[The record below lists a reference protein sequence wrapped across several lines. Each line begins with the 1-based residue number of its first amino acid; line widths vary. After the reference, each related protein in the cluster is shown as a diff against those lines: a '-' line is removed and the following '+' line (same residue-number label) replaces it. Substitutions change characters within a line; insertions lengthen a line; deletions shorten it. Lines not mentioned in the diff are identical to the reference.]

1 MSPSTAIKWSTP
13 ASDVEQQL
21 DTLNAGQKE
30 GHWQLRL
37 RMLVLPQSTS
47 ELKELDPAAYEYYFA
62 QIVNDF
68 IATSHLKVSAVLRA
82 LPPHSSSIDFWP
94 LLFPTWEQPASLCR
108 AFNENRL
115 AVRRALPTDHAL
127 VRTEI

>member
-68 IATSHLKVSAVLRA
+68 IATSHLKVSGAKSVTPALLVDGFLAAVVSNLGTA
-82 LPPHSSSIDFWP
+82 SITVQG
-94 LLFPTWEQPASLCR
+94 LQ
-108 AFNENRL
+108 
-115 AVRRALPTDHAL
+115 
-127 VRTEI
+127 